1 MLDEVLHEVADE
13 LLPTIIS
20 IALLVFLFV
29 GISYNGESGILN
41 VAGTVPTHEEADD
54 LVHIEPDK
62 LDEIATAKMPE
73 IQCKN
78 LVYTIEEDIILGS
91 IFMVTKDGITYD
103 GTDGSTGGF
112 TIMID
117 DVKNARGKSVLKI
130 STKEA
135 LEQSEEALYSMIY
148 IEDTSSLYFLESG
161 AYTVTITV
169 RLTTG
174 AKARYNVTIPITT
187 NE

>member
-1 MLDEVLHEVADE
+1 MLDEVLHEFSDA

-20 IALLVFLFV
+20 IVLLIFLF
-29 GISYNGESGILN
+29 GGMSYNGENGILN
-41 VAGTVPTHEEADD
+41 IAGTVPTHEETDD
-54 LVHIEPDK
+54 LVHMEPDK
-62 LDEIATAKMPE
+62 LNEFATAKMPD
-73 IQCKN
+73 IQYKN
-78 LVYTIEEDIILGS
+78 LVYTIEEDIILDS
-91 IFMVTKDGITYD
+91 IFTVTKDGITYD
-103 GTDGSTGGF
+103 GTEGSTGGF

-117 DVKNARGKSVLKI
+117 DVKNARGKSVLEI

-135 LEQSEEALYSMIY
+135 LEQNEEALYSMIY
-148 IEDTSSLYFLESG
+148 IEETKSLYFLESG